1 MPKKQ
6 KKDKKLRPKINT
18 QIPLSQ
24 VRKVTLAE
32 PKYHLQHAREYPIFG
47 CWLMKGWQNNGLTP
61 VVVAR
66 EQKDGRVLCGSYL
79 IDLYCLGVKNVTV
92 FTNLSQAALQRKL
105 TKMCQGEPEPC
116 SVELAHEIIY
126 GAIEFAQ
133 KYEFEPHPDFTLML
147 ADQILDP
154 PEAHPRQ
161 GNVKFGYEGKPFY
174 VSGPYDDERKIDLI
188 MRTLKRTAG
197 EGNYLFLINLG

>member
-32 PKYHLQHAREYPIFG
+32 PKYRLQHAREYPILG
-47 CWLMKGWQNNGLTP
+47 CWVMKNWQNTGLTP

-66 EQKDGRVLCGSYL
+66 EQKDGRILYGSYL
-79 IDLYCLGVKNVTV
+79 IDLYCLGVKDVTV
-92 FTNLSQAALQRKL
+92 FADLSQAALQRKL
-105 TKMCQGEPEPC
+105 LKICQGEPEPC

-126 GAIEFAQ
+126 GAIEFAK
-133 KYEFEPHPDFTLML
+133 KYEFEPHPDFTLTL

-161 GNVKFGYEGKPFY
+161 GNVQFGYQGKPFY
-174 VSGPYDDERKIDLI
+174 IAGPYDNSQKIDLI

-197 EGNYLFLINLG
+197 EGNYLYLINLG